1 MPILENLMETMKMDA
16 MLDTFTS
23 LAIMTVISL
32 IIIINLVCRNKINK
46 KVGLMLFINCCLFN
60 IYFNWM
66 FPYIPIYDYHPYD
79 WSEFYWMGQFFK
91 WTDYFSDVEIAKI
104 ILKENLPAAMVFIGI
119 SVINVITFKK
129 KYSLLINSIISLSL
143 ALLMI
148 VFPLAVN
155 IYWGGVVWIINTI
168 APVIIII
175 YFLLGYCVGNFI
187 MRLYNSIFLDNKV
200 MKEKS

>member
-1 MPILENLMETMKMDA
+1 
-16 MLDTFTS
+16 
-23 LAIMTVISL
+23 
-32 IIIINLVCRNKINK
+32 
-46 KVGLMLFINCCLFN
+46 
-60 IYFNWM
+60 
-66 FPYIPIYDYHPYD
+66 
-79 WSEFYWMGQFFK
+79 MGQFFK

-104 ILKENLPAAMVFIGI
+104 ILKENLPAAMVFMGI

-129 KYSLLINSIISLSL
+129 KYSLLINSIISLGI

-187 MRLYNSIFLDNKV
+187 MRLYNSIFQDNKV